1 MKKESNLIKST
12 FVIMI
17 VSLLSRVIG
26 FLRDM
31 LIGYKFGAGMYT
43 DAYNVAVTIPETIFT
58 LVGLS
63 ISTAFLPMLS
73 KIRSDKDENEMY
85 LFANRIIN
93 ILFVCSIVL
102 FLIGSIF
109 SKEIV
114 NFLTNKSTETGKG
127 FSYETYV
134 LAVRL
139 TRITLINLIFLTI
152 NACFTAMLQVNEDFI
167 IPSILGLFFNFPMI
181 VYLILFNDYNIMGL
195 TIANVIG
202 NLFRVL
208 VQIPSL
214 IHHNYHYRLIIDFKD
229 RYLKRMFIIILPV
242 IVGAGANSLNM
253 IADMKIASSLNEGTI
268 SALNYAQKIIILIN
282 SSITAAVSSVS
293 YPMMAN
299 LLNEKKISEFI
310 NILKKSIIYLAIIL
324 IPVSAGVIVFGS
336 KIINI
341 IYVYDGGKFDSVAAN
356 LTTLA
361 LCGYSTG
368 IFFTGMRD
376 ILNSTLF
383 SMGKTKITALNGIIG
398 VIINVILN
406 IILSKIIGIQGIAA
420 ASSIAMLV
428 TAVLLFK
435 NILKLQN
442 NLKIKDII
450 KKIGI
455 ILFNSI
461 IMGIIISI
469 YVTICEEKL
478 MMQSSGK
485 IQSIVFVGVGT
496 FIGMSV
502 YFALCYMFKLEEFT
516 EIKNIMFK
524 KLLKK

>member
-12 FVIMI
+12 FIIMI

-43 DAYNVAVTIPETIFT
+43 DAYNVAVTIPENIFSII
-58 LVGLS
+58 GLS

-85 LFANRIIN
+85 SFANKIIN
-93 ILFVCSIVL
+93 ILFVCSIILL
-102 FLIGSIF
+102 FVGNIF
-109 SKEIV
+109 SEEIV
-114 NFLTNKSTETGKG
+114 KFLTNNRVGNG
-127 FSYETYV
+127 FSDEAYI

-152 NACFTAMLQVNEDFI
+152 NACFTSMLQVNEDFI

-181 VYLILFNDYNIMGL
+181 IYLILFNDYNIMGL

-299 LLNEKKISEFI
+299 LLNENKINEFI
-310 NILKKSIIYLAIIL
+310 NILKKSIIYLAVIL
-324 IPVSAGVIVFGS
+324 IPISVGVIVFG
-336 KIINI
+336 KEIINI
-341 IYVYDGGKFDSVAAN
+341 IYVYDGGKFDGMAAN

-361 LCGYSTG
+361 LYGYSIG

-406 IILSKIIGIQGIAA
+406 IILSRIIGIQGIAV

-428 TAVLLFK
+428 TSVLLFR

-442 NLKIKDII
+442 NLKIKDIV

-455 ILFNSI
+455 ILLNSI

-478 MMQSSGK
+478 MMQSLGK
-485 IQSIVFVGVGT
+485 IQSIVFVGIGT

-516 EIKNIMFK
+516 EIKDIMFK
-524 KLLKK
+524 KFLKK